1 MKKSLHLGAIWVF
14 RIKCYWGFGWLFF
27 FVIFLLP
34 TILLTK
40 AGKISL
46 VWVPVIVFLICFIVI
61 VIPLSEI
68 YARMAYKR
76 WFYEFTND
84 SLKIE
89 KGIVWKKYVTIPY
102 ERIQNVDI
110 YRGIIA
116 RICGFSTVVIQTAGY
131 SGVPMAEGN
140 IPAVDVKEAERIK
153 NFLINKISK
162 RK

>member
-1 MKKSLHLGAIWVF
+1 MKKSLHPGAIWIF
-14 RIKCYWGFGWLFF
+14 RLNCYFGLGLLS
-27 FVIFLLP
+27 FLLIFVLP
-34 TILLTK
+34 TMLLAK
-40 AGKISL
+40 AGAVSL

-110 YRGIIA
+110 HRGVIA
-116 RICGFSTVVIQTAGY
+116 RIYGFSTVIIQTAGY
-131 SGVPMAEGN
+131 SGVPMPEGN